1 MSDSYNLGK
10 LGEELATNYLTIS
23 QFTILEKNWHY
34 HHKEVDIIAEKD
46 GMLIFVEVKTRKT
59 NYFGEPFESVT
70 LKKQEFLI
78 EAANGY
84 LEDNDLDK
92 EVRFDVVSI
101 IINEIKKPEITYIPD
116 AFGPE
121 VQ

>member
-1 MSDSYNLGK
+1 MSESYNLGIK
-10 LGEELATNYLTIS
+10 GEELAAKFLIDN
-23 QFTILEKNWHY
+23 QFTVLKRNWHY
-34 HHKEVDIIAEKD
+34 HHKEVDIIAQKD

-59 NYFGEPFESVT
+59 NYFGEPYESVIQQ
-70 LKKQEFLI
+70 KQDFLI

-92 EVRFDVVSI
+92 EVRFDVISI
-101 IINEIKKPEITYIPD
+101 VLSKKNPPEIFHIPD

-121 VQ
+121 V

>member
-1 MSDSYNLGK
+1 MSKSYNLGRK
-10 LGEELATNYLTIS
+10 GEVLAEKYLTDKK
-23 QFTILEKNWHY
+23 FNILKKNWHY
-34 HHKEVDIIAEKD
+34 HHKEVDIIAEKN
-46 GMLIFVEVKTRKT
+46 GVLIFVEVKTRST

-70 LKKQEFLI
+70 QKKQDFLI

-92 EVRFDVVSI
+92 EVRFDVISIVVSG
-101 IINEIKKPEITYIPD
+101 INSPKIFHIPD
-116 AFGPE
+116 AFSPE

>member
-1 MSDSYNLGK
+1 MSESYNLGIE
-10 LGEELATNYLTIS
+10 GEKTAAQFLVDNNY
-23 QFTILEKNWHY
+23 TILKRNWHY
-34 HHKEVDIIAEKD
+34 HHKEVDIIAEKN

-70 LKKQEFLI
+70 QQKQEFLI

-84 LEDNDLDK
+84 LVDNDLDK
-92 EVRFDVVSI
+92 EVRFDVISI
-101 IINEIKKPEITYIPD
+101 VLSNKNSPEIFHIPD

-121 VQ
+121 I